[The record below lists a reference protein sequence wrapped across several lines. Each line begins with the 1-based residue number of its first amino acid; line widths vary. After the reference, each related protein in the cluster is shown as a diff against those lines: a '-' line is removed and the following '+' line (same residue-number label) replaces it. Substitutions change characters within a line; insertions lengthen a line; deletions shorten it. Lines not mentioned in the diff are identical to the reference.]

1 MVICTP
7 KRIVSSPPWRIG
19 RLRGEWNNWKW
30 EKMPATVIIKI
41 LLRLTTKLETPVALL
56 SQI

>member
-7 KRIVSSPPWRIG
+7 KRIVSSVVG
-19 RLRGEWNNWKW
+19 RLRGEWKW

-41 LLRLTTKLETPVALL
+41 LLRLTTKLETPEALL

>member
-7 KRIVSSPPWRIG
+7 KRIVSSVVG
-19 RLRGEWNNWKW
+19 RLRGEWKW

-41 LLRLTTKLETPVALL
+41 LLSLTTKLENSEALL

>member
-19 RLRGEWNNWKW
+19 RLRGEWKW